1 MHQFMKIILGF
12 LILSL
17 LTFSCKEKNE
27 PQNKQ
32 EKITKSPIEVNVI
45 NQNTVKRN
53 ILNQVRSF
61 EFLALKGIPVDKSI
75 LKVNKAIEYNGKLLL
90 LDKMRSNLH
99 LFTLDGDFIKII
111 GVKGDG
117 PEEFK
122 SIKDFS
128 VHKNRN
134 EIIIID
140 HESMLIYDLNGN
152 FKNKVYLGSN
162 LSPNSLSILD
172 DDHIAFNVRVDSNE
186 YYKILITDIHG
197 NVKGKAAKF
206 PEAGKYLNFEFTGGM
221 NGDGLDTYY
230 NAPTSSL
237 VYKIIPPADL
247 LPLYQL
253 NFGTNTWPE
262 NKKYYHQ
269 EFDKEIMNLNTSY
282 LNHSYKITTGWFIFS
297 YTDKN
302 RNLYGYYNINNQ
314 QVYTSNNI
322 NNSQRLI
329 RFLLP
334 VPIGLDSKNRF
345 INSIEFETFLSFKR
359 NGNGE
364 FMKDLKNFNLDLFH
378 ELDKMNYDNSIILT
392 FYQLK

>member
-1 MHQFMKIILGF
+1 MILIDFQYIPKRFYTNKTFSQPCKHNKLNYNALRKNHGKYLKLLLHKNQKYLFYAPIHENHPWF

-162 LSPNSLSILD
+162 P
-172 DDHIAFNVRVDSNE
+172 
-186 YYKILITDIHG
+186 
-197 NVKGKAAKF
+197 
-206 PEAGKYLNFEFTGGM
+206 
-221 NGDGLDTYY
+221 
-230 NAPTSSL
+230 
-237 VYKIIPPADL
+237 IP
-247 LPLYQL
+247 
-253 NFGTNTWPE
+253 
-262 NKKYYHQ
+262 
-269 EFDKEIMNLNTSY
+269 
-282 LNHSYKITTGWFIFS
+282 
-297 YTDKN
+297 
-302 RNLYGYYNINNQ
+302 
-314 QVYTSNNI
+314 
-322 NNSQRLI
+322 
-329 RFLLP
+329 
-334 VPIGLDSKNRF
+334 
-345 INSIEFETFLSFKR
+345 
-359 NGNGE
+359 
-364 FMKDLKNFNLDLFH
+364 
-378 ELDKMNYDNSIILT
+378 
-392 FYQLK
+392 